1 MDPPEPPL
9 EPLEPPLEPLELP
22 LEPPEPPPEPLE
34 PPWEPPLEPLGLEM
48 ELLELLWL
56 LKLLE
61 PPFPRR
67 QGSLGEAIR
76 VGSLQGSK
84 KVPMLLAKVPGEES
98 SG

>member
-1 MDPPEPPL
+1 MDPVEPLPEPLLEPPLGRPLKPLETPL
-9 EPLEPPLEPLELP
+9 EPLEPPLK
-22 LEPPEPPPEPLE
+22 
-34 PPWEPPLEPLGLEM
+34 PPLE
-48 ELLELLWL
+48 
-56 LKLLE
+56 LLE

-67 QGSLGEAIR
+67 QGSLGEVIR

>member
-1 MDPPEPPL
+1 MDPVEPLPEALLETPLELPLGPPL
-9 EPLEPPLEPLELP
+9 GRPLTPLELLELPLEPLELP
-22 LEPPEPPPEPLE
+22 LEPPLE
-34 PPWEPPLEPLGLEM
+34 
-48 ELLELLWL
+48 
-56 LKLLE
+56 LLE

-67 QGSLGEAIR
+67 QGSLGEVIR

>member
-1 MDPPEPPL
+1 MVARQTRNRVRSIVS
-9 EPLEPPLEPLELP
+9 LEPLELP
-22 LEPPEPPPEPLE
+22 LEPPPELPLE
-34 PPWEPPLEPLGLEM
+34 PPLE
-48 ELLELLWL
+48 
-56 LKLLE
+56 LLE

-67 QGSLGEAIR
+67 QGSLGEVIR